1 MLKLF
6 RNIVPI
12 CVIAAFLCLPMAL
25 FAQLSKVHYIPPIS
39 VTTQLGNSEP
49 EDQFIY
55 ISTPSVNPI
64 TVVIK
69 PIGAPRTDYIY
80 KTISNITPAYYD
92 VRNNQT
98 IGMWD
103 TQLVIPE
110 SLGAAILND
119 KGYIIEA
126 EKPIYVSVRLQSEAQ
141 AGAIVSKGGAA
152 LSNSFLFGGFV
163 NFNPIQVEYNNFFS
177 VMAIEDDTEV
187 TVEFPKGVA
196 LSNYRGSYPVSFKLE
211 KNESFVG
218 ILEAVNDPNNIDGL
232 IGGKLTST
240 KDVAVISGS
249 TTGTNGTGMGH
260 DYGIDQLVGTE
271 NAGKEF
277 IFIRGE
283 SPKTVGGNPYYS
295 IENIVLVPLVAGTT
309 YVANNGPV
317 TPITGDYAVIEGDAY
332 NNNDNMYVV
341 TSDPVMAFQ
350 VIGGVPSRL
359 INPEPNQGMFV
370 VPPLNCTAKGEI
382 NNIPFINRIGP
393 TNLQNGGIGI
403 VAETGNDVF
412 LNGSLLSGAQ
422 STENPKY
429 VTYRISGLDENLYDV
444 SLRYPSCQKPP
455 RLL

>member
-1 MLKLF
+1 
-6 RNIVPI
+6 
-12 CVIAAFLCLPMAL
+12 
-25 FAQLSKVHYIPPIS
+25 
-39 VTTQLGNSEP
+39 
-49 EDQFIY
+49 
-55 ISTPSVNPI
+55 
-64 TVVIK
+64 
-69 PIGAPRTDYIY
+69 
-80 KTISNITPAYYD
+80 
-92 VRNNQT
+92 
-98 IGMWD
+98 
-103 TQLVIPE
+103 
-110 SLGAAILND
+110 
-119 KGYIIEA
+119 
-126 EKPIYVSVRLQSEAQ
+126 
-141 AGAIVSKGGAA
+141 
-152 LSNSFLFGGFV
+152 
-163 NFNPIQVEYNNFFS
+163 
-177 VMAIEDDTEV
+177 MAIEDDTEV

-359 INPEPNQGMFV
+359 NNPEPNQGMFV

-393 TNLQNGGIGI
+393 TNPQNGGIGI
-403 VAETGNDVF
+403 VAE
-412 LNGSLLSGAQ
+412 LSL
-422 STENPKY
+422 
-429 VTYRISGLDENLYDV
+429 IHI
-444 SLRYPSCQKPP
+444 
-455 RLL
+455 